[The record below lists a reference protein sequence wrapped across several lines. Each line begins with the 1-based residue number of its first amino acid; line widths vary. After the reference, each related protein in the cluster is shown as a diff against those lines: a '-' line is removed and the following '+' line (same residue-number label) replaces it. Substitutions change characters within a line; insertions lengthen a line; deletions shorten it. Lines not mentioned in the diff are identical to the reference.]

1 MACFMSLRDV
11 GPRCVAW
18 LMTCDPIHGSNR
30 SGVEVSYAKATCFA
44 LPCDRPRM
52 T

>member
-11 GPRCVAW
+11 GRRYGAW

-30 SGVEVSYAKATCFA
+30 SGVEDM
-44 LPCDRPRM
+44 LRPRALLFLV
-52 T
+52 TDHE